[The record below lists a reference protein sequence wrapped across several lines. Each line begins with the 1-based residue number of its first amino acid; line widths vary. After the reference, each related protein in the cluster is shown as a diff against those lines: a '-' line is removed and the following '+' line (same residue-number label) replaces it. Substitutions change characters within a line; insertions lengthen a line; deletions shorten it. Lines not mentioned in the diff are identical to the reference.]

1 MKKERNY
8 ILVFT
13 IVIFLLIQPSTANLQ
28 AENHASFSNE
38 KISLDAT
45 ITAGIHIHNDAE
57 LAALAVSGD
66 GNSGTPWIIR
76 DLVIDTTDTVA
87 LRIEDTTEH
96 FEILN
101 CTVTASWGIY
111 IDNISDSTAR
121 IENNTVLNCDAYG
134 IYLYKANGTWIE
146 ENNLIDNSRGV
157 SINYC
162 YLTFISNNFCSNQDA
177 GIFIQHSPYASL
189 TDNVLVGDGIDFDF
203 DNLEDMLTVSSL
215 SNTVNGKP
223 FILSKNIIGSSYTGD
238 FGQIIIVNG
247 SSVSIHNQ
255 EIINVDIGI
264 AVYYSDL
271 IHIDSSTFSES
282 DSGIYLVES
291 TNCIVFDCLFYDMSD
306 GIHIDNCN
314 YTTIRNNNFDN
325 CWDGIFANY
334 PYDLRIFENNFH
346 SNPDAA
352 IYLDTCNIGTIYQNN
367 FTTNGDLS
375 GYQAYDYDGTY
386 VYFYD
391 PINLIGNYWSDYDP
405 SDDNYTVAGNPVNY
419 DLYPLS
425 EPIILIPEFNMSQ
438 LGFWGLIV
446 SIMTLFVVL
455 NRIRKRKS

>member
-1 MKKERNY
+1 MKKEKKY
-8 ILVFT
+8 VFAIT
-13 IVIFLLIQPSTANLQ
+13 IVISLLTMPSTVNLT
-28 AENHASFSNE
+28 AENQTSFPSE
-38 KISLDAT
+38 KVGFDAT
-45 ITAGIHIHNDAE
+45 ITTGIHITNDVD
-57 LAALAVSGD
+57 LAAQAVSGD
-66 GNSGTPWIIR
+66 GSPGNPWIIR

-111 IDNISDSTAR
+111 IDNLADSTAR
-121 IENNTVLNCDAYG
+121 IKNNTVINCDAYG
-134 IYLYKANGTWIE
+134 IYLHMANGTWIE
-146 ENNLIDNSRGV
+146 ENNLIDNLRGIV
-157 SINYC
+157 INNC
-162 YLTFISNNFCSNQDA
+162 YLTYIMENYCSNQDA
-177 GIFIQHSPYASL
+177 GIFIRDSPYASL
-189 TDNVLVGDGIDFDF
+189 TNNVLVGDGIDFDF
-203 DNLEDMLTVSSL
+203 DNLDDMLTVASSGD
-215 SNTVNGKP
+215 TVNGKP
-223 FILSKNIIGSSYTGD
+223 FILSKSVTGSSYTGD
-238 FGQIIIVNG
+238 FGQIIVVNG

-255 EIINVDIGI
+255 EIIDVDIGI

-271 IHIDSSTFSES
+271 IHIDSSTFSDG

-291 TNCIVFDCLFYDMSD
+291 TNCIILDCLFYDISD

-314 YTTIRNNNFDN
+314 YTIIRNNNFDN
-325 CWDGIFANY
+325 CWDGIYANY

-375 GYQAYDYDGTY
+375 GNQAYDYDGTY

-391 PINLIGNYWSDYDP
+391 PINLIGNYWSDHDP
-405 SDDNYTVAGNPVNY
+405 YDDNYTVAGNPVNY
-419 DLYPLS
+419 DLYPLT
-425 EPIILIPEFNMSQ
+425 EPIILVPEFNISQ
-438 LGFWGLIV
+438 LGFWGLII

>member
-1 MKKERNY
+1 MKKERSLIFVS
-8 ILVFT
+8 ILVILLFAVFT
-13 IVIFLLIQPSTANLQ
+13 PASLQ
-28 AENHASFSNE
+28 ADNQTPFANNE
-38 KISLDAT
+38 SILDAT
-45 ITAGIHIHNDAE
+45 ITSTVYVHNDAE
-57 LAALAVSGD
+57 LQALAVD
-66 GNSGTPWIIR
+66 GTGTPVDPWIIR
-76 DLVIDTTDTVA
+76 DLVIDTTDILG
-87 LRIEDTTEH
+87 LRIDDTTEH

-101 CTVTASWGIY
+101 CTITAGWGIY
-111 IDNISDSTAR
+111 LDNIADSTAR
-121 IENNTVLNCDAYG
+121 IKNNTVINCNSYG
-134 IYLYKANGTWIE
+134 IYLNKANGTWIE
-146 ENNLIDNSRGV
+146 ENNLIDNSRGIV
-157 SINYC
+157 INYC
-162 YLTFISNNFCSNQDA
+162 YLTFILENYCSNDDA
-177 GIFIQHSPYASL
+177 GIFIRDSPYASL
-189 TDNVLVGDGIDFDF
+189 TNNVLVGDGIEFDF
-203 DNLEDMLTVSSL
+203 DNLEDMLTVASSGD
-215 SNTVNGKP
+215 TVNGKP
-223 FILSKNIIGSSYTGD
+223 FILSKSVTGSSYTGD
-238 FGQIIIVNG
+238 FGQIIVING

-255 EIINVDIGI
+255 EIIDVDIGI

-352 IYLDTCNIGTIYQNN
+352 IYLDTCTIGTIYQNN

-419 DLYPLS
+419 DLYPLT
-425 EPIILIPEFNMSQ
+425 EPIILVPEFNMSQ
-438 LGFWGLIV
+438 LGFWGLII